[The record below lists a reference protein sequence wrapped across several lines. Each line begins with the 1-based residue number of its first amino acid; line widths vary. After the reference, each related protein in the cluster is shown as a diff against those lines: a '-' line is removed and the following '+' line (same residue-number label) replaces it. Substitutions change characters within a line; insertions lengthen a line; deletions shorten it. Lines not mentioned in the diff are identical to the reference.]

1 MKDQIRQH
9 IKARLD
15 ATDVSLYPFPHLLVE
30 NFWPDEVY
38 KNFHAHDPLIENND
52 LARPW
57 LKKHNSN
64 NPHYQIRKQIDLYKL
79 MEYPS
84 SEHIDFWRTIHD
96 VLFEDNWYLDQI
108 HQKNQTY
115 FATLYGPMCKENTWY
130 NHVVQEWF
138 VQKHDVGYF
147 IGPHTDR
154 LDRVFT
160 NIWTFAKDD
169 DHHELGTSLY
179 VPQDGDISH
188 GGRHFGFE
196 GFTKVKQMPFAPNCL
211 FVFFKS
217 RFAFHAVDK
226 INKVDETKRYGMQIQ
241 VYEKP
246 MREITKDVTDY
257 KTLLDD

>member
-1 MKDQIRQH
+1 MKQEIRTH
-9 IKARLD
+9 IQQRLND
-15 ATDVSLYPFPHLLVE
+15 TDVDLYPFPHLLVQ
-30 NFWPDEVY
+30 NFWPEDVY
-38 KNFHAHDPLIENND
+38 DKFHEYDPLIENND

-84 SEHIDFWRTIHD
+84 SEH
-96 VLFEDNWYLDQI
+96 
-108 HQKNQTY
+108 
-115 FATLYGPMCKENTWY
+115 
-130 NHVVQEWF
+130 

-169 DHHELGTSLY
+169 EHHDLGTSLY
-179 VPQDGDISH
+179 IPKDGDVSH
-188 GGRHFGFE
+188 GGRHFGFD

-226 INKVDETKRYGMQIQ
+226 INKVDQTKRYGMQIQ

-246 MREITKDVTDY
+246 MREITKDVADY

>member
-1 MKDQIRQH
+1 
-9 IKARLD
+9 
-15 ATDVSLYPFPHLLVE
+15 
-30 NFWPDEVY
+30 
-38 KNFHAHDPLIENND
+38 
-52 LARPW
+52 
-57 LKKHNSN
+57 
-64 NPHYQIRKQIDLYKL
+64 
-79 MEYPS
+79 
-84 SEHIDFWRTIHD
+84 
-96 VLFEDNWYLDQI
+96 
-108 HQKNQTY
+108 
-115 FATLYGPMCKENTWY
+115 MCKENTWY